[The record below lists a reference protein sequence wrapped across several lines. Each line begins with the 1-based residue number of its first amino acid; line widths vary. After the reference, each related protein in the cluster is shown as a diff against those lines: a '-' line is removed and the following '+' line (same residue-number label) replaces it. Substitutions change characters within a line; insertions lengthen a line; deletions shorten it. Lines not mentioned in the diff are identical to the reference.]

1 MAAQHPPPAHT
12 PPTHTAEV
20 RQPSPANPP
29 TPGVAELLQ
38 ALIRYDTTNPPGNE
52 KACAQYCQSVLN
64 AAGIDARLLGADAN
78 RPNLISRLPGR
89 GAAPP
94 LLLYGH
100 LDVVPTVAQPW
111 DVPPF
116 EGRQQD
122 GYIWGR
128 GALDMK
134 GGVAMMLDAFIRAH
148 REQTDLPGDVIL
160 ALVSDEE
167 AGGITGAGWLVAAH
181 PELFQD
187 ARYAI
192 GEFGG
197 FSKTYRGR
205 KFYMVQVAE
214 KQGCRVQA
222 VARGPG
228 GHGSLVHHDTAP
240 TRMSQFLVK
249 LDQTPLPY
257 HIHPVT
263 RMMIAAMSQRL
274 PCPDGAFLKLLLN
287 PALTGRML
295 RRIGKTG
302 QEMEPLFRHTANATV
317 IAGGEKPNVI
327 PSQVAVNLDC
337 RMLPGYDSEDLIAEL
352 QDIAGPDIEFEVL
365 RFEPKPWLLNMGLF
379 DTLSDII
386 AEQDPDGASVP
397 MLMPAGTDGRHF
409 ARLGIQTY
417 GWMPMN
423 LPADFDFLK
432 TIHAANER
440 IPVSALQ
447 FGAAALHQLLQRFH
461 A

>member
-1 MAAQHPPPAHT
+1 MASA
-12 PPTHTAEV
+12 
-20 RQPSPANPP
+20 SPATGVRPP
-29 TPGVAELLQ
+29 VAELLQ
-38 ALIRYDTTNPPGNE
+38 KLIRFDTTNPPGNE
-52 KACAQYCQSVLN
+52 SLCAAYCRDVLVD
-64 AAGIDARLLGADAN
+64 AGIASDLLGDDPDRLN
-78 RPNLISRLPGR
+78 VVSRLPGR
-89 GAAPP
+89 GDAPP

-100 LDVVPTVAQPW
+100 IDVVPTAAQPW

-116 EGRQQD
+116 EGRLQD
-122 GYIWGR
+122 DYVWGR

-134 GGVAMMLDAFIRAH
+134 GGVAMMMDAFIRAH
-148 REQTDLPGDVIL
+148 QEDANLPGDVVL

-167 AGGITGAGWLVAAH
+167 AGGNTGAAWLAH
-181 PELFQD
+181 SRPELFEGV
-187 ARYAI
+187 RYAV

-249 LDQTPLPY
+249 LDRTPLPF
-257 HIHPVT
+257 HVHPVT
-263 RMMIAAMSQRL
+263 RMMIEAMAGRL
-274 PCPDGAFLKLLLN
+274 PLADGTFLRLLLN
-287 PALTGRML
+287 PAFTGRML
-295 RRIGKTG
+295 RRMGAVG
-302 QEMEPLFRHTANATV
+302 REMEPLFRHTANATV
-317 IAGGEKPNVI
+317 IAGGEKTNVI
-327 PSQVAVNLDC
+327 PSEVTVTLDC
-337 RMLPGYDSEDLIAEL
+337 RMLPGYDAEDLLGEL
-352 QDIAGPDIEFEVL
+352 QNIAGPDIELQAV
-365 RFEPKPWLLNMGLF
+365 RFEPKPWVLNMGLF

-386 AEQDPDGASVP
+386 REQDAEGVSVP

-409 ARLGIQTY
+409 AALGIQTY

-440 IPVSALQ
+440 VPVSVLE
-447 FGAAALHQLLQRFH
+447 FGARALFQLLQRFH
-461 A
+461 D

>member
-1 MAAQHPPPAHT
+1 MTTVEQAVGERPH
-12 PPTHTAEV
+12 
-20 RQPSPANPP
+20 
-29 TPGVAELLQ
+29 VADLLRS
-38 ALIRYDTTNPPGNE
+38 LIRHDTTNPPGNE
-52 KACAQYCQSVLN
+52 RECAAYCRDVLN
-64 AAGIDARLLGADAN
+64 RAGIAADLIGN
-78 RPNLISRLPGR
+78 DPDRVNVISRLRGR
-89 GAAPP
+89 GDAPP

-100 LDVVPTVAQPW
+100 IDVVPTAAQPW

-116 EGRQQD
+116 EGRLQD
-122 GYIWGR
+122 GYVWGR

-134 GGVAMMLDAFIRAH
+134 GGVAMMMDAFMRAH
-148 REQTDLPGDVIL
+148 LEDTDLPGDVIL

-167 AGGITGAGWLVAAH
+167 AGGHTGAAWLAESR
-181 PELFQD
+181 PELFEG
-187 ARYAI
+187 ARYAL

-197 FSKTYRGR
+197 FSKSYLGR

-240 TRMSQFLVK
+240 TRMAEFLVK
-249 LDQTPLPY
+249 LDRQSLPF

-263 RMMIAAMSQRL
+263 QMMVEAMSDSL
-274 PCPDGAFLKLLLN
+274 PPPDGAFLRLLLN
-287 PALTGRML
+287 SSITGRML
-295 RRIGKTG
+295 RRMGAVGK
-302 QEMEPLFRHTANATV
+302 EMEPLFRHTANAT
-317 IAGGEKPNVI
+317 IINGGEKANVI
-327 PSQVAVNLDC
+327 PSEVTVNLDC
-337 RMLPGYDSEDLIAEL
+337 RMLPGYDAEHLLGEL
-352 QDIAGPDIEFEVL
+352 QDIAGPNIELSAVNFQ
-365 RFEPKPWLLNMGLF
+365 PKPWILNMGLF

-386 AEQDPDGASVP
+386 REQDPEGVSVP

-440 IPVSALQ
+440 VPVSALE
-447 FGAAALHQLLQRFH
+447 FGAEALHRLLQRFH
-461 A
+461 D

>member
-1 MAAQHPPPAHT
+1 MTTASYPPAD
-12 PPTHTAEV
+12 
-20 RQPSPANPP
+20 
-29 TPGVAELLQ
+29 VAELLQ
-38 ALIRYDTTNPPGNE
+38 ALIRHDTTNPPGHE
-52 KACAQYCQSVLN
+52 RACAQYCQSVLN
-64 AAGIDARLLGADAN
+64 AAGIDAELLGVDDD
-78 RPNLISRLPGR
+78 RPNVISRLPGR
-89 GAAPP
+89 GDAPP

-100 LDVVPTVAQPW
+100 IDVVPTVNQPW
-111 DVPPF
+111 EVPPF
-116 EGRQQD
+116 EGRLQD

-160 ALVSDEE
+160 ALVTDEE
-167 AGGITGAGWLVAAH
+167 AGGFTGAGWLVDAH
-181 PELFQD
+181 PERFAG
-187 ARYAI
+187 ARYGI

-222 VARGPG
+222 TARGPG
-228 GHGSLVHHDTAP
+228 GHGSLVHRDTAP
-240 TRMSQFLVK
+240 TRMAQFLVQ

-263 RMMIAAMSQRL
+263 RMMIEAMSRCL
-274 PCPDGAFLKLLLN
+274 PCPDGPFLKLLLN
-287 PALTGRML
+287 PAFTGRML
-295 RRIGKTG
+295 RRMGAVG
-302 QEMEPLFRHTANATV
+302 QEMEPLFRHTANAT
-317 IAGGEKPNVI
+317 IISGGAKPNVI

-337 RMLPGYDSEDLIAEL
+337 RMLPGYDAESLIGEL
-352 QDIAGPDIEFEVL
+352 QDLAGPDIEFEVV
-365 RFEPKPWLLNMGLF
+365 RFEPKPWLLNLGLF
-379 DTLSDII
+379 DTLADII
-386 AEQDPDGASVP
+386 GEQDPEGVSVP

-423 LPADFDFLK
+423 LPSDFDFLK

-440 IPVSALQ
+440 IPVAALE
-447 FGAAALHQLLQRFH
+447 FGAAALHRLLQRFH
-461 A
+461 D

>member
-1 MAAQHPPPAHT
+1 MT
-12 PPTHTAEV
+12 TAPNGAGS
-20 RQPSPANPP
+20 RLH
-29 TPGVAELLQ
+29 VAELLQ
-38 ALIRYDTTNPPGNE
+38 ALIRHDTTNPPGNE
-52 KACAQYCQSVLN
+52 RACAQYSQEVLRSV
-64 AAGIDARLLGADAN
+64 GIESRLMGDDYD
-78 RPNLISRLPGR
+78 RPNVISRLPGR
-89 GAAPP
+89 GDAPP

-100 LDVVPTVAQPW
+100 IDVVPTAAQPW

-116 EGRQQD
+116 EGRWQD
-122 GYIWGR
+122 NYVWGR

-134 GGVAMMLDAFIRAH
+134 GGVAMMMDAFMRAH
-148 REQTDLPGDVIL
+148 LEGADLPGDVIL
-160 ALVSDEE
+160 ALVTDEE
-167 AGGITGAGWLVAAH
+167 AGGFTGAGWLVDNH
-181 PELFQD
+181 PQLFEGVN
-187 ARYAI
+187 YGI

-197 FSKTYRGR
+197 FSKSYRGR

-240 TRMSQFLVK
+240 TRMAKFLVK
-249 LDQTPLPY
+249 LDASPLPY

-263 RMMIAAMSQRL
+263 RMMIEAMSSRL
-274 PCPDGAFLKLLLN
+274 PLPDSAFLRLLLN
-287 PALTGRML
+287 PMFTGRIL
-295 RRIGKTG
+295 RRMGTIG
-302 QEMEPLFRHTANATV
+302 QEMEPLFRHTSNATV
-317 IAGGEKPNVI
+317 IAGGEKTNVI
-327 PSQVAVNLDC
+327 PSEVTVNLDC
-337 RMLPGYDSEDLIAEL
+337 RMLPGYSAEDLVGEL
-352 QDIAGPDIEFEVL
+352 QDIAGPTIEFEVL
-365 RFEPKPWLLNMGLF
+365 RFEPKPWALNMGLF
-379 DTLSDII
+379 DTLARIVE
-386 AEQDPDGASVP
+386 EQDPDGVSVP

-440 IPVSALQ
+440 VPVSALE
-447 FGAAALHQLLQRFH
+447 FGAQALHQLLQRFH

>member
-1 MAAQHPPPAHT
+1 MAAQHQPPAVR
-12 PPTHTAEV
+12 PPAG
-20 RQPSPANPP
+20 ANVPV
-29 TPGVAELLQ
+29 PGVADLLQ
-38 ALIRYDTTNPPGNE
+38 TLIRYDTTNPPGHE
-52 KACAQYCQSVLN
+52 RACAQYCQSILN
-64 AAGIDARLLGADAN
+64 AAGIDAALLGVDYD
-78 RPNLISRLPGR
+78 RPNVISRLPGR

-100 LDVVPTVAQPW
+100 IDVVPTVAQPW
-111 DVPPF
+111 NVPPF
-116 EGRQQD
+116 EGRWQD

-160 ALVSDEE
+160 ALVTDEE
-167 AGGITGAGWLVAAH
+167 AGGFTGAGWLVEAH
-181 PELFQD
+181 PELFAG
-187 ARYAI
+187 ARYGI

-222 VARGPG
+222 TARGPG

-240 TRMSQFLVK
+240 TRMAKFLVK

-263 RMMIAAMSQRL
+263 RMMIEAMARDL
-274 PCPDGAFLKLLLN
+274 PCPDRAFLKLLLN

-295 RRIGKTG
+295 RRIGQAG

-317 IAGGEKPNVI
+317 ISGGEKPNVI
-327 PSQVAVNLDC
+327 PSAVVVNLDC
-337 RMLPGYDSEDLIAEL
+337 RMLPGYDAEHLVGEL

-386 AEQDPDGASVP
+386 AEQDPEGASVP

-440 IPVSALQ
+440 IPVAALE
-447 FGAAALHQLLQRFH
+447 FGAEALHRLLQRFH
-461 A
+461 D

>member
-1 MAAQHPPPAHT
+1 MTTAPHP
-12 PPTHTAEV
+12 
-20 RQPSPANPP
+20 
-29 TPGVAELLQ
+29 PGVAELLQ
-38 ALIRYDTTNPPGNE
+38 ALIRHDTTNPPGHE
-52 KACAQYCQSVLN
+52 RACAQYCQSVLN
-64 AAGIDARLLGADAN
+64 AAGIDAELLGVDDD
-78 RPNLISRLPGR
+78 RPNVISRLPGR

-100 LDVVPTVAQPW
+100 IDVVPTADQPW

-116 EGRQQD
+116 EGRRQD

-134 GGVAMMLDAFIRAH
+134 GGVAMMLDALIRAH

-160 ALVSDEE
+160 ALVTDEE
-167 AGGITGAGWLVAAH
+167 AGGFTGAGWLADAH
-181 PELFQD
+181 PERFDGAQ
-187 ARYAI
+187 YAI

-222 VARGPG
+222 TARGPG

-240 TRMSQFLVK
+240 TRMAAFLVK

-263 RMMIAAMSQRL
+263 RMMIEAMSSRL

-287 PALTGRML
+287 PAFTGRML
-295 RRIGKTG
+295 RRMGPVG
-302 QEMEPLFRHTANATV
+302 QELEPLFRHTANATI
-317 IAGGEKPNVI
+317 IAGGEKRNVI
-327 PSQVAVNLDC
+327 PSAVTVNLDC
-337 RMLPGYDSEDLIAEL
+337 RMLPGYDAESLIGEL
-352 QDIAGPDIEFEVL
+352 QAIAGPDIEFEVL
-365 RFEPKPWLLNMGLF
+365 RYEPKPWLLNMGLF

-386 AEQDPDGASVP
+386 NEQDPEGVSVP

-440 IPVSALQ
+440 IPVTALE
-447 FGAAALHQLLQRFH
+447 FGAEALHRLLQRFH
-461 A
+461 G

>member
-1 MAAQHPPPAHT
+1 MTTAPNGADSRPP
-12 PPTHTAEV
+12 
-20 RQPSPANPP
+20 
-29 TPGVAELLQ
+29 VAELLQ
-38 ALIRYDTTNPPGNE
+38 ALIRHDTTNPPGNE
-52 KACAQYCQSVLN
+52 RACAQYSQEVLGSV
-64 AAGIDARLLGADAN
+64 GIASQLLGDDYD
-78 RPNLISRLPGR
+78 RPNVISRLRGR
-89 GAAPP
+89 GDAPP

-100 LDVVPTVAQPW
+100 IDVVPTAAQPW

-116 EGRQQD
+116 EGRLQD
-122 GYIWGR
+122 NYVWGR

-134 GGVAMMLDAFIRAH
+134 GGVAMMMDAFMRAH
-148 REQTDLPGDVIL
+148 LEGADLPGDVIL
-160 ALVSDEE
+160 ALVTDEE
-167 AGGITGAGWLVAAH
+167 AGGFTGAGWLVDNH
-181 PELFQD
+181 PQLFEGVS
-187 ARYAI
+187 YGI

-222 VARGPG
+222 VARGLG

-240 TRMSQFLVK
+240 TRMAKFLVK
-249 LDQTPLPY
+249 LDASALPY

-263 RMMIAAMSQRL
+263 RMMIEAMSSRL
-274 PCPDGAFLKLLLN
+274 PLPDSTFLRLLLN
-287 PALTGRML
+287 PMFTGRIL
-295 RRIGKTG
+295 RRMGTIG
-302 QEMEPLFRHTANATV
+302 QEMEPLFRHTSNATV
-317 IAGGEKPNVI
+317 IAGGEKTNVI
-327 PSQVAVNLDC
+327 PSEVTVNLDC
-337 RMLPGYDSEDLIAEL
+337 RMLPGYSAEDLVGEL
-352 QDIAGPDIEFEVL
+352 QDIAGPTIEFEVL
-365 RFEPKPWLLNMGLF
+365 RLEPKPWALNMGLF
-379 DTLSDII
+379 DTLAKIVE
-386 AEQDPDGASVP
+386 EQDPDGVSVP

-440 IPVSALQ
+440 VPVSALE
-447 FGAAALHQLLQRFH
+447 FGAQALHQLLQRFH

>member
-1 MAAQHPPPAHT
+1 MTTAPHP
-12 PPTHTAEV
+12 
-20 RQPSPANPP
+20 
-29 TPGVAELLQ
+29 PGVAELLQ
-38 ALIRYDTTNPPGNE
+38 ALIRHDTTNPPGHE
-52 KACAQYCQSVLN
+52 RACAQYCQSVLN
-64 AAGIDARLLGADAN
+64 AAGIDAELLGVDAD
-78 RPNLISRLPGR
+78 RPNVISRLPGR
-89 GAAPP
+89 GDAPP

-100 LDVVPTVAQPW
+100 IDVVPTADQPW
-111 DVPPF
+111 AVPPF
-116 EGRQQD
+116 EGRRQD
-122 GYIWGR
+122 DYIWGR

-160 ALVSDEE
+160 ALVTDEE
-167 AGGITGAGWLVAAH
+167 AGGHTGAGWLVDEH
-181 PELFQD
+181 PERFAGAQ
-187 ARYAI
+187 YAI

-205 KFYMVQVAE
+205 KFYLVQVAE

-222 VARGPG
+222 TARGPG

-240 TRMSQFLVK
+240 TRMAEFLVQ

-263 RMMIAAMSQRL
+263 RMMIEAMSSRL

-287 PALTGRML
+287 PALTGRIL
-295 RRIGKTG
+295 RRMGPAG
-302 QEMEPLFRHTANATV
+302 QELEPLFRHTANATI
-317 IAGGEKPNVI
+317 IAGGEKRNVI
-327 PSQVAVNLDC
+327 PSAVTVNLDC
-337 RMLPGYDSEDLIAEL
+337 RMLPGYDAESLIGEL
-352 QDIAGPDIEFEVL
+352 QAIAGPDIEFEVL
-365 RFEPKPWLLNMGLF
+365 RFEPKPWLLNLGLF

-386 AEQDPDGASVP
+386 SEQDPDGVSVP

-417 GWMPMN
+417 GWLPMN

-440 IPVSALQ
+440 IPVTALE
-447 FGAAALHQLLQRFH
+447 FGAQALHQLLQRFH

>member
-1 MAAQHPPPAHT
+1 M
-12 PPTHTAEV
+12 V
-20 RQPSPANPP
+20 SPSPSTQVRLP
-29 TPGVAELLQ
+29 VAAFLQ
-38 ALIRYDTTNPPGNE
+38 NLIRFDTTNPPGNE
-52 KACAQYCQSVLN
+52 SECAAFCRSVLDN
-64 AAGIDARLLGADAN
+64 GGIAADLMGDDSDRLN
-78 RPNLISRLPGR
+78 VVSRLPGR
-89 GAAPP
+89 GDSPP

-100 LDVVPTVAQPW
+100 IDVVPTAAQPW

-116 EGRQQD
+116 EGILQD
-122 GYIWGR
+122 DYVWGR

-134 GGVAMMLDAFIRAH
+134 GGVAMMMDAFIRAH
-148 REQTDLPGDVIL
+148 QEGVSLPGDVIL

-167 AGGITGAGWLVAAH
+167 AGGNTGAAWLVRNH
-181 PELFQD
+181 PEMFD
-187 ARYAI
+187 GVRYAV

-214 KQGCRVQA
+214 KQGCQVQA

-249 LDQTPLPY
+249 LDRTPLPF
-257 HIHPVT
+257 HVHPVT
-263 RMMIAAMSQRL
+263 RMMIEAMAGRL
-274 PCPDGAFLKLLLN
+274 PLADAAFLRLLLN
-287 PALTGRML
+287 PAFTGRML
-295 RRIGKTG
+295 RRMGTVGREI
-302 QEMEPLFRHTANATV
+302 EPLFRHTANATV
-317 IAGGEKPNVI
+317 IAGGEKTNVI
-327 PSQVAVNLDC
+327 PSEVTVTLDC
-337 RMLPGYDSEDLIAEL
+337 RMLPGYDVEDLLGEL
-352 QDIAGPDIEFEVL
+352 QHIAGPDIEL
-365 RFEPKPWLLNMGLF
+365 QAIRYEPKPSVLNLGLF

-386 AEQDPDGASVP
+386 RNQDPEGVSVP

-409 ARLGIQTY
+409 ATLGIQTY

-440 IPVSALQ
+440 VPVSALQ
-447 FGAAALHQLLQRFH
+447 FGSEALFQLLQRFH
-461 A
+461 D

>member
-1 MAAQHPPPAHT
+1 MVAT
-12 PPTHTAEV
+12 Y
-20 RQPSPANPP
+20 RGNGANPH
-29 TPGVAELLQ
+29 VADLLQ
-38 ALIRYDTTNPPGNE
+38 RLIRYDTTNPPGNE
-52 KACAQYCQSVLN
+52 RECAAHCRDVLN
-64 AAGIDARLLGADAN
+64 SVGISADLVGDDPDRVN
-78 RPNLISRLPGR
+78 VVSRLPGR
-89 GAAPP
+89 GDAPP

-100 LDVVPTVAQPW
+100 LDVVPTAAQPW

-116 EGRQQD
+116 EGRLQD
-122 GYIWGR
+122 DYVWGR

-134 GGVAMMLDAFIRAH
+134 GGVAMMMDAFMRAH
-148 REQTDLPGDVIL
+148 LEGASLPGDVVL

-167 AGGITGAGWLVAAH
+167 AGGNTGAAWLVREH
-181 PELFQD
+181 PEMFAG
-187 ARYAI
+187 ARYAV

-222 VARGPG
+222 IARGPG

-240 TRMSQFLVK
+240 TRMAEFLVK
-249 LDQTPLPY
+249 LDRTPLPY

-263 RMMIAAMSQRL
+263 RMMIEAMTGSL
-274 PCPDGAFLKLLLN
+274 PRIDGTFLNLTLN
-287 PALTGRML
+287 PSWTGRIL
-295 RRIGKTG
+295 RRMGTVG

-317 IAGGEKPNVI
+317 INGGEKTNVI
-327 PSQVAVNLDC
+327 PSEVVVNLDC
-337 RMLPGYDSEDLIAEL
+337 RMLPGYDSEELLGEL
-352 QDIAGPDIEFEVL
+352 QDIAGPSIEFHAL
-365 RFEPKPWLLNMGLF
+365 NFQPKPWILNMGLF
-379 DTLSDII
+379 ETLTDII
-386 AEQDPDGASVP
+386 REQDEEAVSVP

-409 ARLGIQTY
+409 ATLGIQTY

-440 IPVSALQ
+440 VPVSALE
-447 FGAAALHQLLQRFH
+447 FGAEALYQLLQRFH
-461 A
+461 E